1 MYIVSH
7 WCDRKK
13 KKQQQQTIAN
23 LFSFHLEGQGG
34 GWGGGWVGI
43 SQPRGYSRA
52 FDTHAVSYQNI
63 ATQRILLEKRQIA
76 SSVKDRWF

>member
-1 MYIVSH
+1 MRSQ
-7 WCDRKK
+7 KK
-13 KKQQQQTIAN
+13 KTTTTNNSQSLLLSPRGA
-23 LFSFHLEGQGG
+23 GRVV
-34 GWGGGWVGI
+34 GWWLGI

>member
-1 MYIVSH
+1 MSLI
-7 WCDRKK
+7 DAIA
-13 KKQQQQTIAN
+13 KKQTTTTNNSQSLLLSPRGA
-23 LFSFHLEGQGG
+23 GRGV
-34 GWGGGWVGI
+34 GWWLGI
-43 SQPRGYSRA
+43 SEPRGYSRA